1 MSLLDKIK
9 NYFTRSEYTA
19 KIVDGVLHIESNL
32 PVSVETCDHL
42 TVKDSVKNIEV
53 FSNTNINVYGNA
65 SINTTENLYIT
76 SGKDIFMKAGGRFAI
91 DSNRIDLNSG
101 IADHLPLLSRNQNS
115 NVLEFDD

>member
-19 KIVDGVLHIESNL
+19 KIVDGVLHIESKL
-32 PVSVETCDHL
+32 PVSVETCDQL

-53 FSNTNINVYGNA
+53 FSSTNINVYGNA
-65 SINTTENLYIT
+65 SINTTENFYIT
-76 SGKDIFMKAGGRFAI
+76 SGKDILIKSGGRFAI

-101 IADHLPLLSRNQNS
+101 VADHLSLLSSSKSS
-115 NVLEFDD
+115 NMLEFDD